1 MKKFFI
7 AIAAIATAAA
17 CSQNETI
24 SLDNGEAISFGNAF
38 VENSVRAAVDPSY
51 SANDIASFKVYG
63 TVDAS
68 NGNPVVIHPGATV
81 TKTADYGAA
90 WTCKDAEDNEI
101 KQYWIPGASYKFVGI
116 VDGDK
121 ENVSETTLLV
131 NGMPTTI
138 SYTADGVTDLLCQTI
153 DRKDD
158 TSLVAFSFNHLL
170 AKVNFTVKNNSKD
183 ADKYSFV
190 VKNIAFAGNTA
201 GVYDVAKAAWVADKF
216 TTGSTAVGNERTVD
230 GATVKDIVVAS
241 GAASN
246 ELTTEVLFLPGKYVI
261 TFDVDI
267 IYNNEV
273 ITTTSYP
280 ATTGAYTYTL
290 DAAKAYNFNVD
301 VAVGQKINFTVSA
314 QPTWTNANPNPSD
327 LN

>member
-1 MKKFFI
+1 MKTFFI

-24 SLDNGEAISFGNAF
+24 SLDKGEAISFGNAF
-38 VENSVRAAVDPSY
+38 VENSVRAADPSY
-51 SANDIASFKVYG
+51 SANDIKSFKVYG
-63 TVDAS
+63 TVDGGQGA
-68 NGNPVVIHPGATV
+68 VVIYPGTV
-81 TKTADYGAA
+81 ITKDGAEYNKA
-90 WTCKDAEDNEI
+90 WTCPVQ
-101 KQYWIPGASYKFVGI
+101 QYWIEGAQYKFVGI
-116 VDGDK
+116 VDGK
-121 ENVSETTLLV
+121 KSGVTETNTV
-131 NGMPTTI
+131 DGMPTTI
-138 SYTADGVTDLLCQTI
+138 SYTADGATDLLCQTI

-190 VKNIAFAGNTA
+190 VKNINFNGNTV
-201 GVYDVAKAAWVADKF
+201 GVYNIAEKTWGSF
-216 TTGSTAVGNERTVD
+216 TVGDTAVGNERTVD

-267 IYNNEV
+267 IYNDEV

-280 ATTGAYTYTL
+280 ATTGAYTYDL
-290 DAAKAYNFNVD
+290 DAAKSYNFNVD